1 MEGAIHLRPFKS
13 LDVIRRCE
21 GIENYVIA
29 GPKQQATSVKSGIT
43 RMAPGTSVPLHSH
56 NCEEVVTML
65 EGSLDIVL
73 GNQSFKCGKYDSY
86 FIGSNVPHEFS
97 NQGEIDALLMIVYG
111 SSTPSRTF
119 LKTGQTVLVG
129 DENDVFD
136 ASKN

>member
-1 MEGAIHLRPFKS
+1 MQGAIHLRPFKS

>member
-1 MEGAIHLRPFKS
+1 MQGAIHLRPFKS

-29 GPKQQATSVKSGIT
+29 GPKQHATSVKSGIT

>member
-1 MEGAIHLRPFKS
+1 MQGAIHVRPFKS
-13 LDVIRRCE
+13 LNAIRRCD

-29 GPKQQATSVKSGIT
+29 GPKQQATSIKSGIT
-43 RMAPGTSVPLHSH
+43 RMSPGTSVPLHSH
-56 NCEEVVTML
+56 NCEEVVTIL
-65 EGSLDIVL
+65 EGSLDVVL
-73 GNQSFKCGKYDSY
+73 GNQEFTCGKYDSY

-97 NQGEIDALLMIVYG
+97 NTGEIDTLVMVVYG

-119 LKTGQTVLVG
+119 TKTGQTVLVG